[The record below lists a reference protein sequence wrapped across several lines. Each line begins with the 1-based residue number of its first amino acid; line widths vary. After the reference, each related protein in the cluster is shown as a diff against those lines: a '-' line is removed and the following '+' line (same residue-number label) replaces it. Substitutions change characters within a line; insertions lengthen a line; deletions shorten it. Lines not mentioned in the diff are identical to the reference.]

1 MKRRRRGFTLIE
13 MLMVMVILG
22 LLSAL
27 GLLKYIDL
35 RATARTAALAADFR
49 SVTVAALNYYADKD
63 EWPPETGA
71 GAVPAGLAPYL
82 PGGLTTTFA
91 RPEYSLDFENIP
103 VEGSPLIAVSVTT
116 TDPKLMGKLIS
127 TFSNRTPF
135 FMNGGKL
142 SYLISGPGGEF

>member
-1 MKRRRRGFTLIE
+1 ASRRRLADLAPVDRLARSPGRRSGHHAPEAVMKRRRRGFTLIE

-27 GLLKYIDL
+27 GLLKNIDL

-49 SVTVAALNYYADKD
+49 SVTVAALNHYADKD

-82 PGGLTTTFA
+82 PG
-91 RPEYSLDFENIP
+91 
-103 VEGSPLIAVSVTT
+103 
-116 TDPKLMGKLIS
+116 
-127 TFSNRTPF
+127 
-135 FMNGGKL
+135 
-142 SYLISGPGGEF
+142 